1 MLLSFGTDLSVYSY
15 NHREAWIAKPSCSN
29 VKGIRCKMHS
39 QSETYSDDDVSI
51 VQYPNKSLVM
61 PKLITDQHQSLPVNP
76 DIPYRDISENNA

>member
-1 MLLSFGTDLSVYSY
+1 
-15 NHREAWIAKPSCSN
+15 
-29 VKGIRCKMHS
+29 MHS